1 MWVTESYKYRRN
13 KTDFIILYG
22 FPLLFYLFEIVHNKK
37 LKKKK
42 ALNHEA
48 SQVFHHLYSSHSS
61 SPRK

>member
-48 SQVFHHLYSSHSS
+48 SQVFHHL
-61 SPRK
+61 